1 MGDMANDIKLLKGS
15 SHGELSEKVA
25 QRYDPLWYRGM
36 YKKKRS
42 LTVRDEDVFIVQSSE
57 PGNINDGLMEL
68 LIMIHACRT
77 ASARRITAV
86 IRQSTQLRLRKIY
99 KDVAVLRR
107 TAR

>member
-42 LTVRDEDVFIVQSSE
+42 LT
-57 PGNINDGLMEL
+57 
-68 LIMIHACRT
+68 
-77 ASARRITAV
+77 
-86 IRQSTQLRLRKIY
+86 
-99 KDVAVLRR
+99 
-107 TAR
+107 